1 MEDTREG
8 AALRAGQLKSGSL
21 LRQGEAKSVESPMG
35 LDPGEGSALEKRL
48 GVTGTKMIK
57 TLD

>member
-1 MEDTREG
+1 M
-8 AALRAGQLKSGSL
+8 RAGQLESGSL